1 MDYVYVLPLLSLAA
15 GFFGPA
21 FWEGSNQLMLTLA
34 PPERRVV
41 YIGWYNTIIGVVS
54 AAGPIAGGYI
64 DGALRGFRLLL
75 GPMEF
80 RGFHVVQAACLV
92 LLGAA
97 ALALGKVKEGRERP
111 VAILV
116 SQFATAS
123 VFRSFAS
130 LGALSCDSSDPRVAR
145 ALRRIDRKDGELVLR
160 EVIDRLDDPS
170 AEVRREAARA
180 LGRIGSSRAT
190 EELVSRLSDPSSP
203 IRIEAARA
211 LGDIGDDRAVPP
223 LVRCLA
229 VGSPELRAA
238 CAEAL
243 GGIGGN
249 AASDALTAGL
259 SGEEDHSAMA
269 MLAEAVSKTAGTE
282 DADAPVELL
291 EAVQELF
298 PRLTAARNAALKRQY
313 AIAIGNTLG
322 RPGEFYRFITGEA
335 SSRQARCRT
344 LFASF
349 RLHVEPLLEE
359 SAGGTAPVGDPGA
372 ALDECGRAIEAE
384 RGRDALAACLRV
396 HGMIIARLFGDL
408 AGTSDFPEAAGRVD
422 MRLGAWSWL
431 AREAAREADIDD
443 ATCLIIALIGLY
455 YLGSGI

>member
-1 MDYVYVLPLLSLAA
+1 
-15 GFFGPA
+15 
-21 FWEGSNQLMLTLA
+21 
-34 PPERRVV
+34 
-41 YIGWYNTIIGVVS
+41 
-54 AAGPIAGGYI
+54 
-64 DGALRGFRLLL
+64 
-75 GPMEF
+75 
-80 RGFHVVQAACLV
+80 
-92 LLGAA
+92 
-97 ALALGKVKEGRERP
+97 
-111 VAILV
+111 
-116 SQFATAS
+116 
-123 VFRSFAS
+123 
-130 LGALSCDSSDPRVAR
+130 
-145 ALRRIDRKDGELVLR
+145 
-160 EVIDRLDDPS
+160 
-170 AEVRREAARA
+170 
-180 LGRIGSSRAT
+180 
-190 EELVSRLSDPSSP
+190 
-203 IRIEAARA
+203 
-211 LGDIGDDRAVPP
+211 
-223 LVRCLA
+223 

-291 EAVQELF
+291 EAIQELF
-298 PRLTAARNAALKRQY
+298 PRLIAARNAALKRQY

-359 SAGGTAPVGDPGA
+359 SASGTAPVGDPRA

-384 RGRDALAACLRV
+384 RGRNALAACLRI

-431 AREAAREADIDD
+431 AREAAGEADIEDS
-443 ATCLIIALIGLY
+443 TCLIVALIGLY